1 MYHCLLSTYL
11 YILYICSVIIQT
23 DFMKFDKEANC
34 SNCTYK
40 CDIYKVILATGKDFS
55 EVKPLHVFYKKHEV
69 ISKQGSNVSNAI
81 YILDGSAKL
90 YIEGLNNR
98 NIILYILTPQ
108 KYIGLLSFFET
119 PNYSYSVTALEDTR
133 ICMIDL
139 SIIKKLY
146 LENHEFLISL
156 NRAFGKSVATIM
168 NKIITLNQ
176 KNIRGRVAD
185 SLLYLS
191 KLNNSDVFQI
201 FLTRKELGEL
211 SAISEENT
219 VRLLT
224 EFRKEGIIEMNG
236 KEIQILDKRLL
247 TKISEVG

>member
-1 MYHCLLSTYL
+1 MY
-11 YILYICSVIIQT
+11 
-23 DFMKFDKEANC
+23 FDKEISC
-34 SNCTYK
+34 SKCTFK
-40 CDIYKVILATGKDFS
+40 CDIYRVIVATGKDFS
-55 EVKPLHVFYKKHEV
+55 EVNPLHVFYKKHE
-69 ISKQGSNVSNAI
+69 IICKQGSNVSSAI
-81 YILDGSAKL
+81 YVLDGSAKL

-139 SIIKKLY
+139 SYIKKLY
-146 LENHEFLISL
+146 IENHDYLMSL
-156 NRAFGKSVATIM
+156 NKAFGKSVASIM
-168 NKIITLNQ
+168 SKIITLNQ

-191 KLNNSDVFQI
+191 KLNNSDSFQI
-201 FLTRKELGEL
+201 FMTRKELGEL

-224 EFRKEGIIEMNG
+224 EFKKEGIIDMNG